1 MARKKK
7 ANMKKTKTLPPE
19 KVRKVIR
26 SFAVAHLDGY
36 SHSQLE
42 ILQAYIQDNMHI
54 NYQLETLMKMIKRE
68 ESSLK
73 KEPVLNNIDSILFS
87 GEQGAPN
94 FKLGSSFCEQCGMF
108 KNYRKEC
115 PYCGFHEVTL

>member
-1 MARKKK
+1 MAK
-7 ANMKKTKTLPPE
+7 KKTKKSKSEVRPPDNI
-19 KVRKVIR
+19 RKVIR
-26 SFAVAHLDGY
+26 SFAVAHVDGY

-42 ILQAYIQDNMHI
+42 ILQAYIQDNFHLD
-54 NYQLETLMKMIKRE
+54 YKEDKLMKMIRHE

-73 KEPVLNNIDSILFS
+73 KEPVLRNIDSILFS
-87 GEQGAPN
+87 GEGGAPN

-115 PYCGFHEVTL
+115 PYCGYHEVTL